1 MFYSRESELVSNQKT
16 IESFWQNKVQ
26 QKILP
31 TSGANLAFA
40 YVIPEQVKYTI
51 VVSSGRIECL
61 LKYKELIWEFY
72 NNNIAVFILDHR
84 GQGLSERTLKNA
96 HIGHIKDF
104 SQYSTD
110 FNRFNLQVVDKY
122 SKGKKILLAHSMGSA
137 IAHNYLNE
145 YKHSFEKAIFCAP
158 MFGIN
163 TGNIPLWLA
172 KFLAVSLHK
181 LGFGERYAPGQSN
194 YQAKDFNDNEGQLNT
209 LHISVLPWLNFTSF
223 KHATHLPNELGIPK
237 LVFGEYDKNSG
248 MMSLSIEVHHALM
261 DGIHVAKFVKLL
273 QSYFNE
279 PNLNL
284 GLNNL
289 RD

>member
-1 MFYSRESELVSNQKT
+1 MNNVKKIDLKTWSRAQHFEFFKGFSDPYFNVTVNINVQALFLFAKANKVSFFHSYLFLTLKAANNYQPMCLRIKNDDALEVKPVNASVVQLCED
-16 IESFWQNKVQ
+16 ESFRFSYIDFENEFSVFDDKA
-26 QKILP
+26 K
-31 TSGANLAFA
+31 LAA
-40 YVIPEQVKYTI
+40 DKAKQA
-51 VVSSGRIECL
+51 
-61 LKYKELIWEFY
+61 EF
-72 NNNIAVFILDHR
+72 F
-84 GQGLSERTLKNA
+84 S
-96 HIGHIKDF
+96 KDF
-104 SQYSTD
+104 S
-110 FNRFNLQVVDKY
+110 
-122 SKGKKILLAHSMGSA
+122 
-137 IAHNYLNE
+137 
-145 YKHSFEKAIFCAP
+145 
-158 MFGIN
+158 
-163 TGNIPLWLA
+163 
-172 KFLAVSLHK
+172 
-181 LGFGERYAPGQSN
+181 
-194 YQAKDFNDNEGQLNT
+194 DNEGQLNT